1 MKEKDENEI
10 LKNNEKVKSNCGSMR
25 GKKNLKMGK
34 RKMKIKW
41 KNEKVRCNWFR
52 EGKKFEDEKKKD
64 EKKMK

>member
-10 LKNNEKVKSNCGSMR
+10 LKNNEKVKSNCGFMR
-25 GKKNLKMGK
+25 EKSLKMWK

-41 KNEKVRCNWFR
+41 NNEKVRCNWFR